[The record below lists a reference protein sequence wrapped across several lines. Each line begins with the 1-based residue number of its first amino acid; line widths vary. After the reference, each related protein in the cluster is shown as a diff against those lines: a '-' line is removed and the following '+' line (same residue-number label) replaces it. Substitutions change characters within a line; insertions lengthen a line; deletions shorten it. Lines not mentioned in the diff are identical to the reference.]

1 MYDFDKKISRKNTNS
16 LKWDSIDSKLPM
28 WVADMDFPV
37 FDGINQAIL
46 DRMKCPVYG
55 YSITPD
61 EYFLAYIS
69 WWKRR
74 HHIEFEK
81 DWMLF
86 STGVVPTI
94 SSTVRKLTTPAE
106 KVILLTP
113 CFLSSSMS
121 ACKSL

>member
-16 LKWDSIDSKLPM
+16 LKWDSIDAKLPM
-28 WVADMDFPV
+28 WVEDMDFPV

-69 WWKRR
+69 
-74 HHIEFEK
+74 
-81 DWMLF
+81 
-86 STGVVPTI
+86 
-94 SSTVRKLTTPAE
+94 
-106 KVILLTP
+106 
-113 CFLSSSMS
+113 
-121 ACKSL
+121 